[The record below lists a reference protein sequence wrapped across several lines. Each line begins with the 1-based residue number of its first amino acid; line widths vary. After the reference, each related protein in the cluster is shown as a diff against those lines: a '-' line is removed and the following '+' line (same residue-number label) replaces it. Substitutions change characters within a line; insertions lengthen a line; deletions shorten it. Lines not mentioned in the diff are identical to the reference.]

1 MMSSLDTPEG
11 RAALRAHVP
20 GQSPHKKPE
29 PGYAP
34 ARLLPADAA
43 AESARRRRC
52 VAGDSGSCDVE

>member
-1 MMSSLDTPEG
+1 MMSSLDASRFTDGAAEPEAPNAQ
-11 RAALRAHVP
+11 RA
-20 GQSPHKKPE
+20 
-29 PGYAP
+29 GYAP

>member
-11 RAALRAHVP
+11 RAALRAHV
-20 GQSPHKKPE
+20 